1 MNLNSDFFKT
11 VSTIADFLTLVTV
24 ISAIPFALLRKNENL
39 LAFKVSRFLHYILR
53 TAFIILAIVIIF
65 QLAKFLYF
73 IILLSLKGSITDTNF
88 GWESGYEFQHIVSYF
103 ISTAIGLSLFWII
116 SSFLWTSSFNKAKDF
131 LNLFLPK
138 GKLLSKQQSPLEIL
152 SAIYKTSQKE
162 IDVTPAVRQ
171 RVVDNK
177 LTIMSSNEIAGDPD
191 PGVVKTLVINYR
203 IGRNNSEVKV
213 TEGDTLTIPI
223 PI

>member
-1 MNLNSDFFKT
+1 MNLNSDFFKAVGT
-11 VSTIADFLTLVTV
+11 VADILTIATV

-39 LAFKVSRFLHYILR
+39 LAFKVSRFLHYLLR
-53 TAFIILAIVIIF
+53 TAFIFLATVIIF
-65 QLAKFLYF
+65 QFSKLIYF
-73 IILLSLKGSITDTNF
+73 IILLPLKGNINDKNF
-88 GWESGYEFQHIVSYF
+88 EWESGYELQHILSYF
-103 ISTAIGLSLFWII
+103 ISTTIGLSLFWII
-116 SSFLWTSSFNKAKDF
+116 STFLWTSSWNKTKEF

-171 RVVDNK
+171 RVIDNK
-177 LTIMSSNEIAGDPD
+177 LTITASNEIAGDPD

-203 IGRNNSEVKV
+203 IGRKSSEARI
-213 TEGDTLTIPI
+213 TEGNTATIPEM
-223 PI
+223 